1 MCQCPVAF
9 DRPFF
14 MPSYVLVKMSMENRE
29 LFAMIARYSTDVNVH
44 GNWGSVGDDSQIR
57 Y

>member
-1 MCQCPVAF
+1 MCQFPVAF

-14 MPSYVLVKMSMENRE
+14 MPSYVLVKMSTENRE

-44 GNWGSVGDDSQIR
+44 GNWESVGDDSQIW
-57 Y
+57 